1 MQYIVFPVGETGQHF
16 RQLFPFHAAF
26 RMARIDADDE
36 HAHRLQEVQ
45 RALHRRAGGLPAG
58 GYRMVPARQPAQVE
72 DNCPRRLLHEFRH
85 PLMAGKDQFRPAG
98 ERGFSIAI
106 IKNNQNT
113 SFIVRIMHSPVFIY
127 YENTSYPV
135 FYQNEE
141 R

>member
-1 MQYIVFPVGETGQHF
+1 MQDVVFLVGKAGQHL
-16 RQLFPFHAAF
+16 RELFPLHAALG
-26 RMARIDADDE
+26 MARIDADDQD
-36 HAHRLQEVQ
+36 AHWLEEFQ
-45 RALHRRAGGLPAG
+45 RALHRYAGGLPAG

-72 DNCPRRLLHEFRH
+72 DDGPHRLLHEFRH

>member
-1 MQYIVFPVGETGQHF
+1 MQDVVFLVGKAGEHL
-16 RQLFPFHAAF
+16 RELLPLHAAF
-26 RMARIDADDE
+26 RMARIDADDQ
-36 HAHRLQEVQ
+36 HAHRLQERQ
-45 RALHRRAGGLPAG
+45 GALHRRAGGLPAG
-58 GYRMVPARQPAQVE
+58 GYRMVAARQPAQVE
-72 DNCPRRLLHEFRH
+72 DNRPRRLLHKFRH

>member
-1 MQYIVFPVGETGQHF
+1 MQHIVFPVGEAGQHF
-16 RQLFPFHAAF
+16 RQLLPLHTAF

-36 HAHRLQEVQ
+36 HAHRLEEVQ

-58 GYRMVPARQPAQVE
+58 GDRMVPARQPAQVE
-72 DNCPRRLLHEFRH
+72 NDRPRRLLHEFRH
-85 PLMAGKDQFRPAG
+85 PFMPGEDQFRPAG